1 MESRNVRIAG
11 AARRRSRRRDRLR
24 DSLDYRAAFLDV
36 HACPTGRGPLQAGTG
51 NRNMALYV
59 QKYGGSSV
67 ADAKGMMNVAERILR
82 TRRAGHDVVVVV
94 SAMGDATDD
103 LIALARQVNPDPNPR
118 EMDVLLA
125 TGEQVSIAIL
135 TMGLHRLGA
144 EAISFTGPQA
154 GIVAENVHLKG
165 RILDVRP
172 DRIRAALARG
182 QIVIVAGFQGRGDA
196 DDVVTLGR
204 GGSDMTA
211 VALAWALKAD
221 RCQFYK
227 DVDGV
232 FTSDPRVVP
241 EARKLNEISYDE
253 MLELA
258 SMGAA
263 VLQSR
268 AVEFAKA
275 YGVTLEV
282 RSSFGDRQGTIV
294 KEEVRAM
301 ENIVVRGVASDK
313 KQAKVTLLKVPDR
326 PGIAADIFNAVAAA
340 NINVDMIVLNVS
352 RHGQVADLSFTVPE
366 TDLKQTLKVV
376 QAVVPEVSSTGVT
389 HDNDIAKI
397 SIVGVGMRSHSGIA
411 ARMFSALARNG
422 IDIQMISTSEIK
434 ISVVISK
441 EQADEAVRVLHREFR
456 LATRAPAARRAA
468 ARSGRER
475 RKR

>member
-1 MESRNVRIAG
+1 
-11 AARRRSRRRDRLR
+11 
-24 DSLDYRAAFLDV
+24 
-36 HACPTGRGPLQAGTG
+36 
-51 NRNMALYV
+51 MALFV

-67 ADAKGMMNVAERILR
+67 ADARCMMNVAERVLR
-82 TRRAGHDVVVVV
+82 TRDAGHDVVVVV

-103 LIALARQVNPDPNPR
+103 LIELARQVNPDPDPR

-135 TMGLHRLGA
+135 TMALHRLGA
-144 EAISFTGPQA
+144 KAISFTGPQA
-154 GIVAENVHLKG
+154 GIVAESVHLKG
-165 RILDVRP
+165 RIMDVRP
-172 DRIRAALARG
+172 HRIRAALSKG
-182 QIVIVAGFQGRGDA
+182 QIVIVAGFQGLGSTEDI
-196 DDVVTLGR
+196 VTLGR

-241 EARKLNEISYDE
+241 EARKIDEVSYDE

-275 YGVTLEV
+275 YGVELEV

-294 KEEVRAM
+294 KEEVQAM
-301 ENIVVRGVASDK
+301 ENIVVRGVAADK
-313 KQAKVTLLKVPDR
+313 KQAKVTMLKVPDR
-326 PGIAADIFNAVAAA
+326 PGIAAGIFKALAAA

-352 RHGQVADLSFTVPE
+352 RQGQLADLSFTVPE
-366 TDLKQTLKVV
+366 TDLKQALGVV
-376 QAVVPEVSSTGVT
+376 QVVVPEVSSSGVE
-389 HDNDIAKI
+389 HDSQIAKV

-411 ARMFSALARNG
+411 ARMFSALARHG

-441 EQADEAVRVLHREFR
+441 EQADEAVRVLHREFE
-456 LATRAPAARRAA
+456 LEAA
-468 ARSGRER
+468 APKVRRSPSRS
-475 RKR
+475 KRPAR

>member
-1 MESRNVRIAG
+1 
-11 AARRRSRRRDRLR
+11 
-24 DSLDYRAAFLDV
+24 
-36 HACPTGRGPLQAGTG
+36 
-51 NRNMALYV
+51 MALYV

-67 ADAKGMMNVAERILR
+67 ADAKCMMNVAERILR
-82 TRRAGHDVVVVV
+82 ARRAGHGVVAVV

-103 LIALARQVNPDPNPR
+103 LIELARQVNPDPDPR

-135 TMGLHRLGA
+135 TMALHRLGA

-154 GIVAENVHLKG
+154 GILAESVHLKG
-165 RILDVRP
+165 RILDVKP
-172 DRIRAALARG
+172 HRIRAALDQGR
-182 QIVIVAGFQGRGDA
+182 IVIVAGFQGLGA
-196 DDVVTLGR
+196 TDDIVTLGR

-241 EARKLNEISYDE
+241 EARKLDEISYDE

-282 RSSFGDRQGTIV
+282 RSSLGEREGTIV

-301 ENIVVRGVASDK
+301 ENIVVRGVAADK
-313 KQAKVTLLKVPDR
+313 QQAKVTMLKVPDR
-326 PGIAADIFNAVAAA
+326 PGIAAGIFNALAAA
-340 NINVDMIVLNVS
+340 SINVDMIVLNVS
-352 RHGQVADLSFTVPE
+352 RQGQLADLSFTVPE

-376 QAVVPEVSSTGVT
+376 RAVVPEVSSTGVT
-389 HDNDIAKI
+389 HDSDIAKV

-422 IDIQMISTSEIK
+422 IDIHMISTSEIK
-434 ISVVISK
+434 ISVVIPK
-441 EQADEAVRVLHREFR
+441 QQAEDAVRVLHREFR
-456 LATRAPAARRAA
+456 LEVEAKSAQPAAGRR
-468 ARSGRER
+468 GR
-475 RKR
+475 RKE

>member
-1 MESRNVRIAG
+1 
-11 AARRRSRRRDRLR
+11 
-24 DSLDYRAAFLDV
+24 
-36 HACPTGRGPLQAGTG
+36 
-51 NRNMALYV
+51 MALFV
-59 QKYGGSSV
+59 QKYGGASV
-67 ADAKGMMNVAERILR
+67 ADPAGIQQVARRIWR
-82 TRRAGHDVVVVV
+82 TRQLGHAVVVVV
-94 SAMGDATDD
+94 SAMGDATDN
-103 LIALARQVNPDPNPR
+103 LIALARQVNPNPDAR
-118 EMDVLLA
+118 EMDMLLA
-125 TGEQVSIAIL
+125 TGEQMSVAIL
-135 TMGLHRLGA
+135 AMALHALGA
-144 EAISFTGPQA
+144 KAVSMTGPQA
-154 GIVAENVHLKG
+154 GIFAEPVHRKAKIT
-165 RILDVRP
+165 RVQP
-172 DRIRAALARG
+172 DRIVAALQAG
-182 QIVIVAGFQGRGDA
+182 HIVIVAGFQGLDPFE
-196 DDVVTLGR
+196 DIVTLGR

-211 VALAWALKAD
+211 VALAWALQAD

-227 DVDGV
+227 DVTGV
-232 FTSDPRVVP
+232 FTTDPRSVP
-241 EARKLNEISYDE
+241 EARQMDEISYDE

-258 SMGAA
+258 SMGAE

-268 AVEFAKA
+268 AVEFAKNHA
-275 YGVTLEV
+275 VRLEV
-282 RSSFGDRQGTIV
+282 LSSFEDKPGTLV
-294 KEEVRAM
+294 TAEVGTM
-301 ENIVVRGVASDK
+301 ENVVVRGVAADK
-313 KQAKVTLLKVPDR
+313 KQAKVTILKVPDR
-326 PGIAADIFNAVAAA
+326 PGIAASIFQALAQA